1 MEFNKKEIEE
11 FGAKLSAL
19 GGRLGFEKAPHDQ
32 YIDLEEFFLDST
44 RYVFAEERLAR
55 CIENWIRTY
64 GFLISPSKIKRLIV
78 NEKYPYDPAVLGVFL
93 KIIVHNSKQLNLK
106 PLQSYCKKKKTLTY
120 RSPSKVKVAEKYFDP
135 IWLSFNI
142 ATHIFVEE
150 TQKNLLNF
158 DFTLKQSPELKF
170 RIESDDVTSSD
181 YKAYLLREGKGKS
194 LNHISKKIHAHYS
207 NLHKFYVRFEKFGV
221 IERLNQIP

>member
-1 MEFNKKEIEE
+1 MEFTKKEIEE
-11 FGAKLSAL
+11 YGAKLSAL
-19 GGRLGFEKAPHDQ
+19 GGRLGFEKAPQGQ

-44 RYVFAEERLAR
+44 RFVFAEERLAR

-78 NEKYPYDPAVLGVFL
+78 EEKYPYDPAVLGVFL
-93 KIIVHNSKQLNLK
+93 KIIGFNSKQLNLK
-106 PLQSYCKKKKTLTY
+106 PLQSFCKKKKSLTY
-120 RSPSKVKVAEKYFDP
+120 RSPSKVKVTEKNFDP

-142 ATHIFVEE
+142 ATHEFVDE
-150 TQKNLLNF
+150 TQKNLLGF
-158 DFTLKQSPELKF
+158 DFVLKHSPELKF

-181 YKAYLLREGKGKS
+181 YKAFVLREGQGKS
-194 LNHISKKIHAHYS
+194 LNHISKRIHAHYS

-221 IERLNQIP
+221 LERLNQPA